1 VHVEKRFDEQNIL
14 KIEINNGKTKNRAIK
29 IWNDEKNIKNEE
41 NLKTFMICK
50 CMQELL
56 SIKFIII

>member
-29 IWNDEKNIKNEE
+29 I
-41 NLKTFMICK
+41 
-50 CMQELL
+50 
-56 SIKFIII
+56 

>member
-1 VHVEKRFDEQNIL
+1 VQVEKRFDEQNIL

-41 NLKTFMICK
+41 NLKTFMIYK

-56 SIKFIII
+56 PIKFIII